1 MTCLLTFFAETHFPL
16 IHTNDLVNISFVSY
30 SRHSAKNVGR
40 RKKGKAT
47 TWTEKIAFY
56 TIVKEEIFHTVK
68 IGQINSGVFGVLSA
82 ELSALIQ

>member
-16 IHTNDLVNISFVSY
+16 SHTNDLVNISFVSY

-56 TIVKEEIFHTVK
+56 TIVQEEIFHTV
-68 IGQINSGVFGVLSA
+68 
-82 ELSALIQ
+82 IQLDR